1 MTEEQIAKL
10 VADAIEEELTKEGC
24 ALDRCREAALH
35 FVLAAIDVKFKN
47 LREELGFDGQPN

>member
-1 MTEEQIAKL
+1 MTEQQLTAL
-10 VADAIEEELTKEGC
+10 VRAAIEEELTREGG

-47 LREELGFDGQPN
+47 LREELGLTGLMQ